1 MTPTPLQEL
10 LARFE
15 RERLDADQQYNSAL
29 TALDAALQRMPDLPQ
44 PPPAYD
50 TTRLPDLNAGWEI
63 GADAP
68 AVDRSLKGRLRGLV
82 WAIVGPR
89 LQQQGRFNAALVDHL
104 NRNAAVHQQSRDAA
118 NATIAVLQ
126 EHIAGLLRFQSHL
139 IAFLQKVTLYIDTKD
154 RGVDAPIQVL
164 SAGLG
169 AIADDWMKRW
179 ESLAAREARLL
190 DAVHSLDHLRP
201 TGGNSSGNAFADVQA
216 TAQLAQQTALT
227 VKRELERLIAPAPAR
242 ASATTAAAPVVS
254 AADLNAFKYLGFEDA
269 FRGSRD
275 VIRERLRTYVDRFAG
290 LTDVL
295 DIGCGRGEFLDLL
308 REAGIGARGLDLNH
322 EMVETGR
329 ARGLDVVESDAL
341 SYLQGLPPGSLGG
354 VFAAQV
360 VEHLAPD
367 YLLALLDAAADKVR
381 PGGLLV
387 LETINPACWLA
398 FFESYI
404 RDITHVRPLHPETL
418 QFLARASGFH
428 DVTVEFLAPVA
439 ETDRLKSVAPASGA
453 DSPVAADL
461 RDAFNDNV
469 AKLNAR
475 MFTFMDY
482 AIIARR

>member
-15 RERLDADQQYNSAL
+15 RERLDADQQYNDAL
-29 TALDAALQRMPDLPQ
+29 TALDAALQRMPELPQ
-44 PPPAYD
+44 PAPAYD
-50 TTRLPDLNAGWEI
+50 RAWLVDLSTTWDT
-63 GADAP
+63 GAAEP
-68 AVDRSLKGRLRGLV
+68 PVDRSLKGRLRGLV
-82 WAIVGPR
+82 WNIVGPP
-89 LQQQGRFNAALVDHL
+89 LQKQRHFNAALVEHL
-104 NRNAAVHQQSRDAA
+104 TRNAATHEAGRAVAD
-118 NATIAVLQ
+118 ATIAGLR

-139 IAFLQKVTLYIDTKD
+139 IAFLQKVTLYVDTKD

-190 DAVHSLDHLRP
+190 DAVRSLDHLRA
-201 TGGNSSGNAFADVQA
+201 TGSSGGNAFADVQA

-227 VKRELERLIAPAPAR
+227 VKRELERLIAPATAPSGATP
-242 ASATTAAAPVVS
+242 ASAAVVS

-269 FRGSRD
+269 FRGSRE
-275 VIRERLRTYVDRFAG
+275 VISERLRAYVARFAG
-290 LTDVL
+290 LSDVL

-308 REAGIGARGLDLNH
+308 RDAGIGARGLDLNH
-322 EMVETGR
+322 EMVETAR

-341 SYLQGLPPGSLGG
+341 SYLRALPAGSLGG
-354 VFAAQV
+354 LFAAQV

-367 YLLALLDAAADKVR
+367 YLLALLDAAADKIR

-428 DVTVEFLAPVA
+428 DVNIEFLAPVA
-439 ETDRLKSVAPASGA
+439 ETDRLRSVAPASGA
-453 DSPVAADL
+453 DSPAAADL

-475 MFTFMDY
+475 MFTYMDY